1 MWHTGDGK
9 QLHFLPDDRMSPTT
23 RKKPSLPN
31 PLTRWTSVALGPV
44 DIITSKLM
52 TSIESLQQ
60 AFLF

>member
-9 QLHFLPDDRMSPTT
+9 QLHFLPDDRMSP
-23 RKKPSLPN
+23 N
-31 PLTRWTSVALGPV
+31 PLTRWTSVALGLV

-52 TSIESLQQ
+52 TSVESLQQ